1 MRLCHKLDAADY
13 AEASLPA
20 NVRILLERL
29 VAEGGS
35 PATTKGN
42 LNRALIEGLFENLR
56 MPATWRKMIRGVNK
70 VLNETDVFDLHRAR
84 LVAEMAGLLALRK
97 KRFAPTGRGLK
108 LLAPDQ
114 AGEFYRA
121 IFLGYFLK
129 FNLAYESRFLE
140 VPAIQDSMAAIL
152 WRIDAELR
160 DWTPVAG
167 LAARLLLPVP
177 LRLVREAA
185 TPYIGED
192 QYLISCVHEPLR
204 RMGLLESD
212 APEESLFGIE
222 VKGRIRTTRLW
233 RKFLWF
239 DWQP

>member
-20 NVRILLERL
+20 NARILLERL

-42 LNRALIEGLFENLR
+42 LNRTLIEGLFENLR
-56 MPATWRKMIRGVNK
+56 MPATRREMIRGVNK

-84 LVAEMAGLLALRK
+84 LVAQMAGLLTLRK
-97 KRFAPTGRGLK
+97 KRFQPTRLGVE
-108 LLAPDQ
+108 LLAADR
-114 AGEFYRA
+114 AGEFYHA
-121 IFLGYFLK
+121 MFLGYFQK
-129 FNLAYESRFLE
+129 FNLGYESRFPE
-140 VPAIQDSMAAIL
+140 IPAIQDTMAAIL

-167 LAARLLLPVP
+167 LAPRLLLPIP
-177 LRLVREAA
+177 LQLVREAA
-185 TPYIGED
+185 TPYISED
-192 QYLISCVHEPLR
+192 HYLIGCVHEPLR

-212 APEESLFGIE
+212 ASEESLFRIDL
-222 VKGRIRTTRLW
+222 KSRIRTTRLW